1 MSIQGVPVSESAGK
15 FPKLT
20 FHLIKIVA
28 VTQTRTCRWF
38 SGGLWE
44 PAILNFFLIFALQG
58 NIVILRSTHR
68 YGEYWGPHSKSDWR
82 YFGSYV
88 IKQIIKESTHI
99 QGKSATWLDL
109 ICASQPNLVIC
120 SGIHSFLHQV
130 ILRQIVFAKFILK
143 VYYPPPSEREVWHLK
158 KANTDHIK
166 RAINEFP
173 WWLWRWWWWWRWW
186 IVFVVWLIDERRS
199 LISSQ
204 DHCQRSS
211 PSRISDTPWAGFEP
225 AQNLSSGFDKWICT
239 VVITTIPWRHFFN
252 KIIKNPPSNFTPHE
266 TITLDDRGPPWIN
279 SKVKYLINEKNAA
292 YKNHL
297 KNDKSSQSFAMCQ
310 YFQNHK
316 FMNCIITKTGNDHKG
331 TQTTT
336 NHHQTTSSH
345 QQITTTSSKQLQT
358 TSKQAHTTTNDH
370 KRP

>member
-1 MSIQGVPVSESAGK
+1 M
-15 FPKLT
+15 
-20 FHLIKIVA
+20 
-28 VTQTRTCRWF
+28 
-38 SGGLWE
+38 
-44 PAILNFFLIFALQG
+44 
-58 NIVILRSTHR
+58 
-68 YGEYWGPHSKSDWR
+68 
-82 YFGSYV
+82 
-88 IKQIIKESTHI
+88 
-99 QGKSATWLDL
+99 
-109 ICASQPNLVIC
+109 
-120 SGIHSFLHQV
+120 
-130 ILRQIVFAKFILK
+130 
-143 VYYPPPSEREVWHLK
+143 
-158 KANTDHIK
+158 
-166 RAINEFP
+166 
-173 WWLWRWWWWWRWW
+173 
-186 IVFVVWLIDERRS
+186 
-199 LISSQ
+199 
-204 DHCQRSS
+204 
-211 PSRISDTPWAGFEP
+211 
-225 AQNLSSGFDKWICT
+225 
-239 VVITTIPWRHFFN
+239 ITTIPWRHFFN

-297 KNDKSSQSFAMCQ
+297 KNDKSSQSPAICQ